1 MTINMIEYKKILVPH
16 AGTPSD
22 DKALSH
28 AIKIAKFANSSLTIL
43 HVIEPVPHPKTIGKY
58 KSEKSLH
65 KKFDEIKLI
74 MKDEMEQ
81 EMQRR
86 LELCKKENIDTTL
99 KITNGYPAEE
109 IAMFVKRDH
118 VDLIVMAERREMP
131 RFKKILKLGSVSRK
145 VLEYNLC
152 PIFIVNV

>member
-1 MTINMIEYKKILVPH
+1 MIEYKKILVPH

-65 KKFDEIKLI
+65 KKLDEIKSI

-86 LELCKKENIDTTL
+86 LELCKKEDIQAKL
-99 KITNGYPAEE
+99 KMSAGYPAEE
-109 IAMFVKRDH
+109 IASLVKHDN
-118 VDLIVMAERREMP
+118 VNLIVMAERREMP
-131 RFKKILKLGSVSRK
+131 KYEKILKLGSVSRK
-145 VLEYNLC
+145 ILEYNLC
-152 PIFIVNV
+152 PVLIVNV

>member
-1 MTINMIEYKKILVPH
+1 MIEYKKILVPH

-28 AIKIAKFANSSLTIL
+28 AIKIAKFANSSLTLL
-43 HVIEPVPHPKTIGKY
+43 HVIEPVPHPKTIG
-58 KSEKSLH
+58 KSLH

-86 LELCKKENIDTTL
+86 LELCKKENIDTKL
-99 KITNGYPAEE
+99 KVTTGYPAEE